1 MVHVSWI
8 SPLPFPLPNAGMN
21 ILVPVMLCLA
31 GSHASVL
38 SSSLLMSVASADAA
52 ASANVLTDAIADAGL
67 FFENG
72 KLFMTGLNHN
82 ELLECS
88 SDEKMLRGKGTTRTT
103 R

>member
-38 SSSLLMSVASADAA
+38 SSSLLMSGASADSAA
-52 ASANVLTDAIADAGL
+52 AANVLTDAIADAGL
-67 FFENG
+67 FFG
-72 KLFMTGLNHN
+72 HGWLFMAGLNHN

-88 SDEKMLRGKGTTRTT
+88 PDEKMLRGKGPTRTT